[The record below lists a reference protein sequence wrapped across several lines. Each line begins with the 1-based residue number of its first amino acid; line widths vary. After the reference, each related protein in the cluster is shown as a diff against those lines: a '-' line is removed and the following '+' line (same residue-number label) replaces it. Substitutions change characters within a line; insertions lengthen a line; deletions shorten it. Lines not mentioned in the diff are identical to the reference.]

1 MERTGGD
8 DDLDAIVRGALAGG
22 AGPRDVERRLR
33 DVPGVTTAELRSGI
47 VKTEPPIL
55 ELAVELTPDAGPAVR
70 RVYDLVEEP
79 GGAARVVDSHPA

>member
-1 MERTGGD
+1 
-8 DDLDAIVRGALAGG
+8 
-22 AGPRDVERRLR
+22 
-33 DVPGVTTAELRSGI
+33 VPGVTAAELRSGI

-55 ELAVELTPDAGPAVR
+55 ELAVELTPDAGPVVR